1 MSEEAPHTIEDL
13 LAERL
18 ARFGV
23 IASISGL
30 VVLSA
35 ILVGNALVRLL
46 AVAVNIVLL
55 LIINQGPA
63 VAALLGGISTFAT
76 YYGWSRIVRQR
87 EKLDVRE
94 EAKGQAMDQAG
105 NALQNLAGRGCASRL
120 SLGVL
125 GAALVCCVFTYVPS
139 PLHIFGVNGPALLQ
153 TSPTATGTS
162 VVATLAT
169 PTPAPQPTPQS
180 TPQPTPVAGATPA
193 PTATPIPGML
203 SLQSP
208 TTIALGTYCGDP
220 FTSASFAFENTGGM
234 PIAWSVSAP
243 TAFHLQSPAAGAL
256 SPGAT
261 QAESFTGTK
270 ANGSISIAWGDST
283 ARQTQRATVTVACT
297 APPPGKLDVLTP
309 AAALNSYCNTTFSGA
324 EFSFTNTG
332 GTPIYWTVQMP
343 TAYSLESGY
352 PATGT
357 LQPFQGDTQNEF
369 FQGTASDS
377 TITIAWGFSP
387 TDEPYSGTVSTSCKI
402 IS

>member
-169 PTPAPQPTPQS
+169 PT
-180 TPQPTPVAGATPA
+180 